1 MVRVLC
7 PGIGGKVKMGQFC
20 NIIYGRPT
28 REEIESDVCSARN
41 GWSFSSGLCA
51 LTLLCGVGGWTVQ
64 GFEHFENLMQRLF
77 VLSIL
82 HNFLKYSKKK
92 AL

>member
-1 MVRVLC
+1 MVRVLR

-41 GWSFSSGLCA
+41 GWSFSSGLCTNLA
-51 LTLLCGVGGWTVQ
+51 LWCGWMDCS
-64 GFEHFENLMQRLF
+64 GF
-77 VLSIL
+77 
-82 HNFLKYSKKK
+82 
-92 AL
+92 